1 MINMKQTSDAAP
13 GSEQAPEQAP
23 KLDGIIPSASTELSV
38 RRLPKQG
45 LRRKLWLV
53 LALTM
58 LVQAGATAGALALLQ
73 GPWRQSHRFDHAQAL
88 ADLTAS
94 EVSKHQIIQH
104 NPIAQRALDRLVNSE
119 SVRSAQVVAHD
130 GRVLLS
136 SGDPAPAD
144 ELRSETFTASLGDPD
159 DIAEGDGPPPASVV
173 LTVED
178 FATQRALLDGA
189 IALGAGLLFSS
200 LIALPMACVRIR
212 RWTGGLRELQT
223 AIRRLALDTP
233 LQPVQISGD
242 HEVAYL
248 SVAFNDMAARLS
260 ASRRELVATNQSLE
274 RRVVERTEELH
285 TTNKV
290 LERQNVKLEELTNTA
305 MRFTDDVAHEFRT
318 PLSVIGE
325 FATIIIDG
333 FGGEVTEQ
341 QNEYLRFIA
350 NASDDL
356 ARLVDDFLDSSKL
369 RSRSLRTERSAH
381 KAEEI
386 LDSVWPMIQSRSSGA
401 EVTVE
406 RIIDP
411 DTPLLYVDAEKTGR
425 ALINLA
431 VNAFKFSGKGTT
443 VTIRAS
449 KTNEG
454 DIRISVT
461 DQGPGLT
468 PDEVGRLFER
478 FKQTCSGVRSNVKG
492 FGIGLNIVRELVEIN
507 FGRVI
512 VESTPGEGSTFSMIL
527 PSDDPERIVE
537 MFLASAAGRSPDRA
551 IGIMELVRTGAQ
563 EGAEEFSAFLSGVL
577 YPMDLQFPSADGES
591 TLLVG
596 QTLDVDAWSSRIHT
610 DYNILRNE
618 LQDTRLGIIRSKDA
632 ETRYISQAKDR
643 ILERLPANSPA
654 LNARAA

>member
-1 MINMKQTSDAAP
+1 MIKNSSPDAAQEP
-13 GSEQAPEQAP
+13 AQAP
-23 KLDGIIPSASTELSV
+23 KLDGIVSSASSELSI
-38 RRLPKQG
+38 RRLPRQG
-45 LRRKLWLV
+45 LRRKLWIV

-73 GPWRQSHRFDHAQAL
+73 SPWRQTHRFDHAQAL
-88 ADLTAS
+88 ADMTAN
-94 EVSKHQIIQH
+94 EVGQHQIIEH
-104 NPIAQRALDRLVNSE
+104 NPIAQRAIDRLVATE
-119 SVRSAQVVAHD
+119 SVRTIEVVAPD

-136 SGDPAPAD
+136 SGDPAPVD
-144 ELRSETFTASLGDPD
+144 DLRAETFTAPLSQAEPTD
-159 DIAEGDGPPPASVV
+159 DSETPPGARVV

-178 FATQRALLDGA
+178 FGAQRALLDGA

-200 LIALPMACVRIR
+200 LIALPLACVRIR
-212 RWTGGLRELQT
+212 RWTGGMRELQT
-223 AIRRLALDTP
+223 AIRRLALDAP
-233 LQPVQISGD
+233 LQPVKITGD

-248 SVAFNDMAARLS
+248 SVAFNDMASRLA

-369 RSRSLRTERSAH
+369 RSRSLRTERSSH
-381 KAEEI
+381 RVGDV
-386 LDSVWPMIQSRSSGA
+386 LDSVWPMIESRSSGA

-411 DTPLLYVDAEKTGR
+411 DMPLLFVDAEKTGR

-449 KTNEG
+449 KTSDG
-454 DIRISVT
+454 DVRISVT

-478 FKQTCSGVRSNVKG
+478 FKQTCTGVRSSVKG

-507 FGRVI
+507 FGRVV

-527 PSDDPERIVE
+527 PPDDHERIIE

-563 EGAEEFSAFLSGVL
+563 EGAEDFSAFLAGVL

-596 QTLDVDAWSSRIHT
+596 QTLDVEAWSTRIHA
-610 DYNILRNE
+610 DYNTLREE

-632 ETRYISQAKDR
+632 ETRFISQAKAR
-643 ILERLPANSPA
+643 ILERMPAGAPA
-654 LNARAA
+654 REARAA